1 MRELKYLVR
10 RNIKLFFHDK
20 GMFLTA
26 LITPLILL
34 MLYSTFLGNVYKD
47 SFESVLASFGVSVEK
62 KVLGGLVGGQLFSS
76 LLAVSTVTVAFCAN
90 MLMVQDKV
98 SGAAKDLSITP
109 VKPSVLSVAYYI
121 ATTVTS
127 LIISLVATLACII
140 YLLSVGWYL
149 SVADIIFI
157 LIDVVL
163 MVSFGTAFSS
173 VINFF
178 LSTQGQISAVGT
190 IISSC
195 YGFICGAYMPLS
207 QLSEGLKKAVS
218 FLPGT
223 YGTSLF
229 RKHAMRGA
237 FRELEKCKVPEEVID
252 GLKESVDYDVI
263 FLGEKVPIA
272 NMYIYLTITV
282 ALLLGI
288 YITLNIVRNK
298 KKTRT
303 LAGLRKTVILKNA

>member
-1 MRELKYLVR
+1 MTELRFLIK

-20 GMFLTA
+20 GMFFTS

-34 MLYSTFLGNVYKD
+34 MLYSTFLGNVYRD
-47 SFESVLASFGVSVEK
+47 SFEAVLNSFGVEPDGK
-62 KVLGGLVGGQLFSS
+62 LLGGLVGGQLFSS
-76 LLAVSTVTVAFCAN
+76 LLAVSTVTVAFCTN
-90 MLMVQDKV
+90 MLMVQDKAT
-98 SGAAKDLSITP
+98 GARKDLDITP
-109 VKPSVLSVAYYI
+109 VKPSNLAIAYYL
-121 ATTVTS
+121 ATTFTS

-140 YLLSVGWYL
+140 YLLVTGWYL
-149 SVADIIFI
+149 SVADVLFI
-157 LIDVVL
+157 LLDVVI

-173 VINFF
+173 VINYF

-190 IISSC
+190 IISTG

-207 QLSEGLKKAVS
+207 QLSDSLKNAVS

-237 FRELEKCKVPEEVID
+237 FEELEKTKVPKEVINE
-252 GLKESVDYDVI
+252 LKESVDFDVI
-263 FLGEKVPIA
+263 LFDNKVSIP
-272 NMYIYLTITV
+272 NMYIYLVATV
-282 ALLLGI
+282 LVLVGI
-288 YITLNIVRNK
+288 YVLLNVIRNK

-303 LAGLRKTVILKNA
+303 

>member
-1 MRELKYLVR
+1 MTELKILIK
-10 RNIKLFFHDK
+10 RNIKLFFKDK
-20 GMFLTA
+20 GMFFTA

-47 SFESVLASFGVSVEK
+47 SFESVLNSFGVEPNA

-98 SGAAKDLSITP
+98 TGARKDLDITP
-109 VKPSVLSVAYYI
+109 VKSSTLALGYYL

-127 LIISLVATLACII
+127 LIISLVATVASII
-140 YLLSVGWYL
+140 YLLAVGWYL
-149 SVADIIFI
+149 SVADILFI
-157 LIDVVL
+157 LLDVVI

-207 QLSEGLKKAVS
+207 QLSKGLKKAVS

-237 FRELEKCKVPEEVID
+237 FEELEKTNVPQEVIT
-252 GLKESVDYDVI
+252 GLKESVDFDVV
-263 FLGEKVPIA
+263 FLDKTVPIPQ
-272 NMYIYLTITV
+272 MYLYLTVTV
-282 ALLLGI
+282 LVLVGI
-288 YITLNIVRNK
+288 YVLLNIIRNK
-298 KKTRT
+298 KKART
-303 LAGLRKTVILKNA
+303 